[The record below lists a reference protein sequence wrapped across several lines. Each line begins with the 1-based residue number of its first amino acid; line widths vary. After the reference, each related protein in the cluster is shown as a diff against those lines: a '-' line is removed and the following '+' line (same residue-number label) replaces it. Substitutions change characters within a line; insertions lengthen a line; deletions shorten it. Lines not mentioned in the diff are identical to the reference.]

1 MSGGGCLLVST
12 AGRQASW
19 VASRWPGQ
27 ALAPGPSSHS
37 QQLPRSE
44 CLRGHTTMRPP
55 FKVTNNFTNLG
66 FTNGNLNPR
75 WDFSGR
81 TSWSELPRGKSSSH
95 SPCWSRW
102 SRWSPWGAGG
112 RTPGPKAAH
121 ARAGHGRQ
129 PGAERRARPVHD
141 PSGQGMGRPGVC
153 GGGRCGKASCGSHE
167 GPSGR
172 HATAIEVSP

>member
-27 ALAPGPSSHS
+27 ALAPGPSSHP

-81 TSWSELPRGKSSSH
+81 TSWSELPRGKNSSH
-95 SPCWSRW
+95 SPL
-102 SRWSPWGAGG
+102 PWGLEGG
-112 RTPGPKAAH
+112 HLARRRLTLGPAMADSRVQNDALGQSMTPRDKERGGPVCVAEADVAK
-121 ARAGHGRQ
+121 RRV
-129 PGAERRARPVHD
+129 GATRGPQGVTPR
-141 PSGQGMGRPGVC
+141 PSG
-153 GGGRCGKASCGSHE
+153 
-167 GPSGR
+167 
-172 HATAIEVSP
+172 